1 MKFFLI
7 SVIFGICILF
17 SGCSLKM
24 GSFSEQTHFTYPN
37 SNVKP
42 LGYVKAA
49 LSKTSYFIPPA
60 ITNEDVTNLMNDALA
75 QKSGADLIIN
85 YRVNTINTCYPFDVM
100 PIFWK
105 TDIILEGTAVN
116 MEVGIQELQETV
128 EKSKYK
134 Y

>member
-1 MKFFLI
+1 MKFFLT
-7 SVIFGICILF
+7 SVIIGTCVLF

-24 GSFSEQTHFTYPN
+24 GSFSAQTHFTYPN

-42 LGYVKAA
+42 LGYVRAV
-49 LSKTSYFIPPA
+49 LSKTSYLVPPT
-60 ITNEDVTNLMNDALA
+60 ITSEDIINLMNDALA
-75 QKSGADLIIN
+75 QKSGADLVIN

-100 PIFWK
+100 PVFWK

-116 MEVGIQELQETV
+116 MEIGIKELQEAV
-128 EKSKYK
+128 EKSKY